1 MKMNNTLTIKQRP
14 KQKHHIEVNY
24 QTEKHYSKHIESN
37 TPAVQRRATIKQFTT
52 NMIKCPTQ
60 INFEKA
66 TLYVNSFE
74 TMKTQTH
81 SS

>member
-37 TPAVQRRATIKQFTT
+37 TPAV
-52 NMIKCPTQ
+52 
-60 INFEKA
+60 
-66 TLYVNSFE
+66 
-74 TMKTQTH
+74 
-81 SS
+81 